1 MSTHMPGPLGHVGLP
16 LAAGVEA
23 LLPAPR
29 PRRRREDPHGLGV
42 LRHEAAHLAVVDAA
56 VAVRL
61 AAPKE
66 ERRGKNIQSFLK
78 RDTGKSRRM

>member
-1 MSTHMPGPLGHVGLP
+1 MPSTHMPGPLGHVGLP

-29 PRRRREDPHGLGV
+29 PRRRRQDSHGLSV

-61 AAPKE
+61 AAP
-66 ERRGKNIQSFLK
+66 
-78 RDTGKSRRM
+78 RDETECGEFDLFMYT

>member
-1 MSTHMPGPLGHVGLP
+1 MPGPLGHVGLP

-42 LRHEAAHLAVVDAA
+42 LRDEAAHLAVVDAA

-61 AAPKE
+61 TAPE
-66 ERRGKNIQSFLK
+66 SEVGGIDIFCFS
-78 RDTGKSRRM
+78 